1 VRKIDVLLADG
12 HEAYRKGLARAVT
25 AHPRLSLAGEVPD
38 GRSALEYVLEHQ
50 PDVAVLEVRMPR
62 LDGLEVCDILSG
74 LDREPPTKVVLLSGE
89 ANATLESAA
98 RVVGVV
104 AVLSKDLT
112 RQELCERLLELAGQA
127 EEKAE

>member
-1 VRKIDVLLADG
+1 M
-12 HEAYRKGLARAVT
+12 
-25 AHPRLSLAGEVPD
+25 SD
-38 GRSALEYVLEHQ
+38 GRSALEYMLEHQ

-62 LDGLEVCDILSG
+62 LGGLEVCDILSG
-74 LDREPPTKVVLLSGE
+74 LDRPQRTKVVLLSGE

-112 RQELCERLLELAGQA
+112 RQELCERLVELAGQA
-127 EEKAE
+127 DEKAE